1 MFHLLP
7 CEPSTFCQ
15 ITFRRASF
23 HPPGIDVLIKIDDL
37 LSGKHGKMGHFVR
50 FYDDSETLLDEVASF
65 VERALRARGRGIVIA
80 TGAHLDALRRRLD
93 ELARAEGRAVPPSW
107 DVTWLDAEAILA
119 RFMVDGWPDRA
130 RFEYAVGRVVAEA
143 CAGGAP
149 VHAFGEMVALLCARG
164 RYDAALHLE
173 RLWNE
178 LAKKLDFSLFC
189 AYPWALFPSANAAHV
204 FRQVCAEHDHAC
216 ADAAAPLPSGEPVD
230 IGLVRL
236 EQKVHALQAEA
247 ARRRQ
252 AEKDLLRRER
262 EFADIVENA
271 AIGVHQMGA
280 DGTILWAN
288 KAELQMLGYRWV
300 EYVGH
305 HVARFHTDPAVVD
318 GMLARLAAGEPVHDQ
333 PARLRCKDGTIRHV
347 VIRSNACFD
356 DGRLRY
362 SRCFTRDATEHVR
375 HLTEIGRAHAR
386 NVELVTALEAAGR
399 AEDEFLAMVGRT
411 LRTALDARATERAHR
426 RLRRIARLVDV
437 RLRGRTQGGLQYRF
451 SQFEGRVVD
460 NLRQQ
465 FIAFSVEAE
474 VLKFGQ
480 FITKAGRQ
488 SPYFFNAG
496 LFHDGA
502 TLGKLADF
510 YAQTLLDSGLEF
522 DMLFGP
528 AYKGITLASA
538 TAVALAAKG
547 RNTSFAYNRKE
558 AKDHGEGGTI
568 VGAKLAGK
576 VVIIDDVISAGTS
589 VRESV
594 AMIRAAGAEPAA
606 VLIALDRM
614 ERGGKDGVLSPLS
627 AVQEVSQMYGIPVI
641 SIASLADL
649 FGYLESNPELARYK
663 DAVAAYRQQY
673 GVA

>member
-1 MFHLLP
+1 LIHINTITTWPDVAVLMARMALLKY
-7 CEPSTFCQ
+7 FYA
-15 ITFRRASF
+15 RRQHYSGRYDGAASA
-23 HPPGIDVLIKIDDL
+23 HPPGAYVLIKSDDL
-37 LSGKHGKMGHFVR
+37 LSGKHGKTGHFVR
-50 FYDDSETLLDEVASF
+50 FYDDSDTLLDEVASF
-65 VERALRARGRGIVIA
+65 LERALRARGRGIVIA
-80 TGAHLDALRRRLD
+80 TGAHADALRRRLD
-93 ELARAEGRAVPPSW
+93 ELARAEGRAPPPSS
-107 DVTWLDAEAILA
+107 DIAWLDAETTLTRLMAG
-119 RFMVDGWPDRA
+119 GWPDRA
-130 RFEYAVGRVVAEA
+130 RFEYEIGRVVAEA
-143 CAGGAP
+143 CAGGTP
-149 VHAFGEMVALLCARG
+149 VHAFGELVALLCARG

-178 LAKKLDFSLFC
+178 LARKLDFSLFC
-189 AYPWALFPSANAAHV
+189 AYPWTLFPAADVAHV

-216 ADAAAPLPSGEPVD
+216 ADAAAPLPPGQPVD
-230 IGLVRL
+230 INLVRL
-236 EQKVHALQAEA
+236 EQKVHALQTEA

-252 AEKDLLRRER
+252 AERDLHQRER
-262 EFADIVENA
+262 EFADFVENA
-271 AIGVHQMGA
+271 AEGLHQVGP

-288 KAELQMLGYRWV
+288 KAELQMLGYRWE

-305 HVARFHTDPAVVD
+305 HGARFHADAAVAD
-318 GMLARLAAGEPVHDQ
+318 AIMARLVAGATVVDQ
-333 PARLRCKDGTIRHV
+333 PARLRCKDGSIRHV
-347 VIRSNACFD
+347 VIRSNACFE

-362 SRCFTRDATEHVR
+362 TRCFTRDATEY
-375 HLTEIGRAHAR
+375 A
-386 NVELVTALEAAGR
+386 
-399 AEDEFLAMVGRT
+399 FLAMLGR
-411 LRTALDARATERAHR
+411 ALDAALAAMGTPRAER
-426 RLRRIARLVDV
+426 RLRRVARLVDG
-437 RLRGRTQGGLQYRF
+437 RLRGRARGGLQYRF
-451 SQFEGRVVD
+451 LPFKGRVVD

-480 FITKAGRQ
+480 FTTKAGRQ

-502 TLGKLADF
+502 TLGKLAEF

-547 RNTSFAYNRKE
+547 RDTSFAYNRKE

-568 VGAKLAGK
+568 VGARLAGR

-627 AVQEVSQMYGIPVI
+627 AVQEVSQTYGIPVI

-649 FGYLESNPELARYK
+649 FGYLDADPKLAQYK
-663 DAVAAYRQQY
+663 DAVAAYRRQY